1 MAPLRA
7 MEIRRATEAD
17 LRPLRALRL
26 RALTEDPHAFG
37 STPASE
43 LARTDEQ
50 WAFRFDPGAT
60 FAAFAGDGTLAGMVT
75 GLPDPEHDRRVD
87 LISMWVAPEHRG
99 QGCGARL
106 VEAVCDWA
114 AERGDTEVRLDV
126 VVGNA
131 AAERLY
137 ERCGFRPT
145 GVVVLT
151 GDGRTEIAMARRL
164 RPRRFS

>member
-1 MAPLRA
+1 
-7 MEIRRATEAD
+7 MEIRRASEAD

-37 STPASE
+37 STPESE

-60 FAAFAGDGTLAGMVT
+60 FAAVAEDGTLGGMVT
-75 GLPDPEHDRRVD
+75 GLPDPEHHRCVD

-99 QGCGARL
+99 RGGGAGL
-106 VEAVCDWA
+106 VEAVCAWA
-114 AERGDTEVRLDV
+114 TDRGAAEVRLHV
-126 VVGNA
+126 VAGNT

-145 GVVVLT
+145 GEVVPT
-151 GDGRTEIAMARRL
+151 GDGRTERVLTRRL

>member
-1 MAPLRA
+1 

-37 STPASE
+37 STPESE

-60 FAAFAGDGTLAGMVT
+60 FAAIADDGALAGMVT
-75 GLPDPEHDRRVD
+75 GLPDPEQDRRVD

-99 QGCGARL
+99 QGCGAGL
-106 VEAVCDWA
+106 VEAVCAWA
-114 AERGDTEVRLDV
+114 AERRAAEVRLHV
-126 VVGNA
+126 VVGNTG
-131 AAERLY
+131 AERLY

-145 GVVVLT
+145 GVVEPT
-151 GDGRTEIAMARRL
+151 GDGRRERVLARRL

>member
-1 MAPLRA
+1 

-26 RALTEDPHAFG
+26 RALTEDLHAFG

-60 FAAFAGDGTLAGMVT
+60 FAAFADDGALAGMVT
-75 GLPDPEHDRRVD
+75 GLPDPERDRRVD

-99 QGCGARL
+99 RGGGAAL
-106 VEAVCDWA
+106 VEAVCSWA
-114 AERGDTEVRLDV
+114 AERGAGEVRLHV
-126 VVGNA
+126 VEGNGP
-131 AAERLY
+131 AERLY
-137 ERCGFRPT
+137 ARCGFRPS
-145 GVVVLT
+145 GVVVDAGVGRKELELT
-151 GDGRTEIAMARRL
+151 RRL